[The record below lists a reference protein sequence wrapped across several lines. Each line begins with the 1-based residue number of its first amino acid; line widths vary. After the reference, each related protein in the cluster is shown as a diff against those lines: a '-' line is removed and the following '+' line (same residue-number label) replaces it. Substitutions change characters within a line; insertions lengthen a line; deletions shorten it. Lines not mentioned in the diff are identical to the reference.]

1 MRHKRLDGNKT
12 PSMLVRLDARPVPLL
27 YFNQVMNISTAN
39 ASLPLVLTMAMRI
52 IGSNARAETE
62 A

>member
-1 MRHKRLDGNKT
+1 M
-12 PSMLVRLDARPVPLL
+12 PLL
-27 YFNQVMNISTAN
+27 YFYQVMNISTAN
-39 ASLPLVLTMAMRI
+39 ASLLVQTMAMRI